1 MKKKIDKN
9 MHYRNI
15 TLSTRVSAA
24 QKSEFVKIAES
35 HGISPSEWMLTIIE
49 TNKNSYG
56 KANDP
61 TPNEIK
67 QKREIE
73 LLKKQLQKTIVQRDT
88 SEEYAANM
96 LDRSNKAVRERDES
110 NYAAKEAIVDK
121 EKFKRRLNAIES
133 LMGREKSKETESGSL
148 IAPVSIGLGS
158 ILAIIFFGSK
168 FR

>member
-24 QKSEFVKIAES
+24 QKAEYVKIASS
-35 HGISPSEWMLTIIE
+35 HNISVSEWMASVIE
-49 TNKNSYG
+49 MNKFSYG
-56 KANDP
+56 KIGDP
-61 TPNEIK
+61 TPLEIK
-67 QKREIE
+67 QKRENE

-133 LMGREKSKETESGSL
+133 LMGKERTVNKVDIHPEET
-148 IAPVSIGLGS
+148 IAFGLLTILSIVV
-158 ILAIIFFGSK
+158 FQVK
-168 FR
+168 F

>member
-1 MKKKIDKN
+1 MSKN

-24 QKSEFVKIAES
+24 QKAEYVKIAES
-35 HGISPSEWMLTIIE
+35 HGISPSEWMVTIIE

-67 QKREIE
+67 QKRENE
-73 LLKKQLQKTIVQRDT
+73 LLRKQLQKVIAQRDT
-88 SEEYAANM
+88 SDEFSANM

-110 NYAAKEAIVDK
+110 NYALKVALTENDK
-121 EKFKRRLNAIES
+121 LKRRINAIES
-133 LMGREKSKETESGSL
+133 LMGKERQANKVDIRPEET
-148 IAPVSIGLGS
+148 IGFSVLTILTVVLLG
-158 ILAIIFFGSK
+158 FK
-168 FR
+168 

>member
-1 MKKKIDKN
+1 MNKN

-24 QKSEFVKIAES
+24 QKAEYVKIAES
-35 HGISPSEWMLTIIE
+35 HGISPSEWMASVIE
-49 TNKNSYG
+49 MNKFSYG
-56 KANDP
+56 KIGDP

-67 QKREIE
+67 QKRENE
-73 LLKKQLQKTIVQRDT
+73 LLKKQLKKAIAQRDT
-88 SEEYAANM
+88 SDEYAASM

-110 NYAAKEAIVDK
+110 NYAFKVTLTENDK
-121 EKFKRRLNAIES
+121 LKRRINAIES
-133 LMGREKSKETESGSL
+133 LMGKEKPKDTESGSL
-148 IAPVSIGLGS
+148 ITPVSIGLGS

>member
-1 MKKKIDKN
+1 MIKN

-24 QKSEFVKIAES
+24 QKAEYVKIAAS
-35 HGISPSEWMLTIIE
+35 HNISVSEWMASVIE
-49 TNKNSYG
+49 MNKFSYG
-56 KANDP
+56 KIGDP
-61 TPNEIK
+61 TPLEIK
-67 QKREIE
+67 QKRENE

-133 LMGREKSKETESGSL
+133 LMGRERTVNKVDIHPEET
-148 IAPVSIGLGS
+148 IGFSVLTILTIVLLG
-158 ILAIIFFGSK
+158 FK
-168 FR
+168 

>member
-35 HGISPSEWMLTIIE
+35 HGVSPSEWMLTIIE

-67 QKREIE
+67 QKRENE

-96 LDRSNKAVRERDES
+96 LDRSNKAVRDRDDS
-110 NYAAKEAIVDK
+110 NYAMKVAIADNDK
-121 EKFKRRLNAIES
+121 LKRRLNAIES
-133 LMGREKSKETESGSL
+133 LMGKEKSKETESGSF
-148 IAPVSIGLGS
+148 INPISVSLTT
-158 ILAIIFFGSK
+158 ILAIVIFGVN
-168 FR
+168 RR

>member
-1 MKKKIDKN
+1 MDN
-9 MHYRNI
+9 RNTYRNI
-15 TLSTRVSAA
+15 TLSTKVSAA
-24 QKSEFVKIAES
+24 QKAEYVKIAAS
-35 HGISPSEWMLTIIE
+35 HGISPSEWMASVIE
-49 TNKNSYG
+49 TNKHSYG

-67 QKREIE
+67 QQREIE

-110 NYAAKEAIVDK
+110 TYDLKVALTEK

-133 LMGREKSKETESGSL
+133 LMGREKPKDTESGSL
-148 IAPVSIGLGS
+148 ITPVSIGLGS

>member
-1 MKKKIDKN
+1 MKEN

-24 QKSEFVKIAES
+24 QKAEYVKIASS
-35 HGISPSEWMLTIIE
+35 HNISVYEWMASVIE
-49 TNKNSYG
+49 MNKFSYG
-56 KANDP
+56 KIGDP

-67 QKREIE
+67 QKRENE
-73 LLKKQLQKTIVQRDT
+73 LLEKKLQKTIVQRDT
-88 SEEYAANM
+88 SDEYAANM

-110 NYAAKEAIVDK
+110 TYALKVALVEK

-133 LMGREKSKETESGSL
+133 LMGKEKAKETESGSL

-158 ILAIIFFGSK
+158 ILAIIFFGNK

>member
-24 QKSEFVKIAES
+24 QKSEFVKIATS
-35 HGISPSEWMLTIIE
+35 HGVSPSEWMLTIIE

-67 QKREIE
+67 QQREIE

-110 NYAAKEAIVDK
+110 NYALKVTLTENDK
-121 EKFKRRLNAIES
+121 LKRRINAIES
-133 LMGREKSKETESGSL
+133 LMGKGKPKETESGSL
-148 IAPVSIGLGS
+148 ITPVSIGLGS
-158 ILAIIFFGSK
+158 ILAIIFFGSR